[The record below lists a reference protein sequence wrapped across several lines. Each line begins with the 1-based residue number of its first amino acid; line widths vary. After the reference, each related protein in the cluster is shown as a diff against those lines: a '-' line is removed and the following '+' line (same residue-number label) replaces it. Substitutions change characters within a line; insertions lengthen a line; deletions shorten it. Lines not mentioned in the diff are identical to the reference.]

1 MQTFKNILKYSVLAG
16 LFIIPFIPFIVPQ
29 AMFFPFITGKGF
41 AFRIITEIIFGLFVI
56 LAFIDSEY
64 RPKMSWI
71 TKSVL
76 LFTFIVLVADIFGV
90 NPYKSLW
97 SNYERMEG
105 FVLISHLALFYIVS
119 TSMFNSFSKWVNYL
133 NLNIGASA
141 LMSIY
146 GLFQLAGKATIN
158 QGGVRVDGTFG
169 NATYLAIYLVFNIF
183 LCLYFLVDSSKAKW
197 QRWVYA
203 SIGLLDLI
211 ILYYTAT
218 RGAILGLIGG
228 LVLVGIIT
236 VFKEKENL
244 ALRKISY
251 SLLAIILVIV
261 GGFISVR
268 NTDFVQKSPVLSR
281 FSSLGFSEIK
291 NQGRYFVWPMAI
303 KGFKENPVLGWG
315 QENFNFVF
323 NKNYDPRMYGQEQW
337 FDRTHD
343 IFLDWLIAGGLLG
356 LLSYLSLYAALL
368 YYIWR
373 KESQLKLSEKSIL
386 TGLVAAYL
394 FHNIFVFDNLISY
407 IMFFSV
413 LGFVH
418 SISVNRNPSLEQSSF
433 YTKRFSDDVVYY
445 VVAPIVIIFTVLG
458 VYFVNIPA
466 LIANQTL
473 IQAMTPQSAGITE
486 NFNLFKK
493 VYTYDSFGNS
503 EATEQLIQIAY
514 QVNGA
519 SGVPDNVKQQFYELA
534 KLKIEEK
541 VAQTPNDARYLVFA
555 GSFYNRFGQYDD
567 AIKYLERAIV
577 ESPNKQS
584 IYAELGSS
592 YLGKKDLNKMFE
604 NMKRA
609 YDLAPNS
616 KESQIIYAL
625 AAIYTKN
632 TAVLSEM
639 SKKIDQQTIL
649 TDNRFLQ
656 TYAAIGDYNAV
667 ISILLTRI
675 QQDPNNKDYKLSL
688 ASTYYTMG
696 QKQKAI
702 DVINAMI
709 KEDPSFKEQGDQ
721 YIKQINGN

>member
-16 LFIIPFIPFIVPQ
+16 LFIIPFIPFVVPQ

-64 RPKMSWI
+64 RPKISWI

-76 LFTFIVLVADIFGV
+76 FFTFIVLVTDIFGV

-105 FVLISHLALFYIVS
+105 FVLIAHLALFYIVS

-133 NLNIGASA
+133 NVNIGASA

-228 LVLVGIIT
+228 LVLVGIVT

-244 ALRKISY
+244 VLRKISY
-251 SLLAIILVIV
+251 SILAIILVVV

-268 NTDFVQKSPVLSR
+268 NTDFVQKSSVLSR
-281 FSSLGFSEIK
+281 FSSLSLSEIK
-291 NQGRYFVWPMAI
+291 TQGRYFVWPMAI
-303 KGFKENPVLGWG
+303 EGFKEHPILGWG

-323 NKNYDPRMYGQEQW
+323 NKNYDARMYSQEQW

-356 LLSYLSLYAALL
+356 LLSYLSMYVALL

-373 KESQLKLSEKSIL
+373 RNSALNLSEKAIL
-386 TGLVAAYL
+386 TGLISAYI

-407 IMFFSV
+407 VMFFSL
-413 LGFVH
+413 LGFIH
-418 SISVNRNPSLEQSSF
+418 SVSVERNNDSNF
-433 YTKRFSDDVVYY
+433 YKTTFSPDVVNYIVSPVVIIATLSVIYY
-445 VVAPIVIIFTVLG
+445 VNV
-458 VYFVNIPA
+458 PA
-466 LIANQTL
+466 FFANRTL
-473 IQAMTPQSAGITE
+473 IKAMSPQSAGVVE
-486 NFNLFKK
+486 NLNLFKK
-493 VYTYDSFGNS
+493 VFEYNSFGS
-503 EATEQLIQIAY
+503 TEAIEQLVQITAEKIY
-514 QVNGA
+514 NVA
-519 SGVPDNVKQQFYELA
+519 AIPDNIKQQFYDLA
-534 KLKIEEK
+534 KEKIEQK
-541 VAQTPNDARYLVFA
+541 VAETPNDARYLVFI
-555 GSFYNRFGQYDD
+555 GSFYNRFSKYDD
-567 AIKYLERAIV
+567 AIKYLERAVV
-577 ESPNKQS
+577 ESPNKPN
-584 IYAELGSS
+584 IYAELGVS

-604 NMKRA
+604 NMKKS
-609 YDLAPNS
+609 YDLAPES
-616 KESQIIYAL
+616 KEAQIMYAI

-632 TAVLSEM
+632 TAVLNEL
-639 SKKIDQQTIL
+639 SKKVDQQTVL

-656 TYAAIGDYNAV
+656 TYLDLNDYNAV
-667 ISILLTRI
+667 IAILSNRI
-675 QQDPNNKDYKLSL
+675 KNDPQNKDYRISL
-688 ASTYYTMG
+688 ASAYLTIG

-702 DVINAMI
+702 DTINEII
-709 KEDPSFKEQGDQ
+709 KIDSSFKEQGEY
-721 YIKQINGN
+721 YIKQINNS